1 MIKGGGVCGGV
12 GRGRQSE
19 VEFDLVVAVC
29 WGYEER
35 REWVWCG
42 SGGWGGGL
50 VWCDFHYS
58 VLGMW
63 RKDGGV
69 ANSCG
74 VKGEE
79 GREVHTSVMW

>member
-29 WGYEER
+29 WGYEEG

-42 SGGWGGGL
+42 SGGGGGE
-50 VWCDFHYS
+50 VWC
-58 VLGMW
+58 
-63 RKDGGV
+63 GV
-69 ANSCG
+69 AFIIRCWGCG
-74 VKGEE
+74 GSM
-79 GREVHTSVMW
+79 EVWLTVVV